1 MTENELA
8 RLAIDCGLKI
18 HRKLGPGLLE
28 SVYEEC
34 LVYEL
39 IKKGLKVE
47 RQVPLPLI
55 YEEITFSTSYR
66 LDILVED
73 KLIIELKS
81 VENFNSLHTAQ
92 ILTYLKLADLPL
104 GLLLNFNTEL
114 FKYGIKRVI
123 NGYLPKTE

>member
-8 RLAIDCGLKI
+8 RLAIDCGLRVR
-18 HRKLGPGLLE
+18 RKLGPGLLE
-28 SVYEEC
+28 NIYEEC

-39 IKKGLKVE
+39 KKKGLKVE
-47 RQVPLPLI
+47 RQVPLPLK

-66 LDILVED
+66 LDILVEN

-81 VENFNSLHTAQ
+81 VENFAPVHTAQ
-92 ILTYLKLADLPL
+92 ILTSLKLADLSL
-104 GLLLNFNTEL
+104 GLLMNFNVEL

-123 NGYLPKTE
+123 NGYVQQ

>member
-8 RLAIDCGLKI
+8 RLAIDCGLRV

-28 SVYEEC
+28 NIYEEC

-39 IKKGLKVE
+39 KKKGLKVE
-47 RQVPLPLI
+47 RQVPLPLK

-66 LDILVED
+66 LDILVEN

-81 VENFNSLHTAQ
+81 VENFAPVHTAQ
-92 ILTYLKLADLPL
+92 ILTYLKLADLSL
-104 GLLLNFNTEL
+104 GLLMNFNVEL

-123 NGYLPKTE
+123 NGYVQQ

>member
-8 RLAIDCGLKI
+8 RLAIDCGLRV

-28 SVYEEC
+28 NIYEEC
-34 LVYEL
+34 LVHEL
-39 IKKGLKVE
+39 KKKGLKVE
-47 RQVPLPLI
+47 RQVPLPLK

-66 LDILVED
+66 LDILVEN

-81 VENFNSLHTAQ
+81 VENFAPVHTAQ
-92 ILTYLKLADLPL
+92 ILTYLKLADLSL
-104 GLLLNFNTEL
+104 GLLMNFNVEL

-123 NGYLPKTE
+123 NGYVQQ